1 MSEVPSPMPEIPT
14 PLPRIPRA
22 KLWATLVVPP
32 VATFIAN
39 CLTGVSGNHGDYG
52 VSFLWVP
59 LFSLAMT
66 GVFLYQFNKVL
77 RPCYQGR
84 SAVMLGFFYFI
95 GQIVV
100 CLAVWFGS
108 CFLFI
113 N

>member
-1 MSEVPSPMPEIPT
+1 MNEEPEIPL

-22 KLWATLVVPP
+22 KLWTALAVPP

-39 CLTGVSGNHGDYG
+39 CLTGVCWNRNDYG

-59 LFSLAMT
+59 LLSLALT
-66 GVFLYQFNKVL
+66 IIFLFRFNSAL

-95 GQIVV
+95 GQIVI